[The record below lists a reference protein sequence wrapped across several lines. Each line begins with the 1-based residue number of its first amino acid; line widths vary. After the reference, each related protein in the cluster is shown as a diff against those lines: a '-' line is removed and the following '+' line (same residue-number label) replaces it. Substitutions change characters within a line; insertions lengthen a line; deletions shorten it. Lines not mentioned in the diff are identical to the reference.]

1 MERPS
6 LLRPASL
13 HELIDRICIGK
24 NINEFISTKKFRCFR
39 PQNELKYVPYA
50 DDFGP
55 LNFSCVAHFIEQ
67 LHHELTSFPSCK
79 IVYCVDPG
87 RREFTNAVFLLGC
100 YMLLKLDMSVEDVI
114 AKFDW
119 LDDYMIEYYRD
130 ATLLESD
137 FDLTLED
144 CWRGLSRGASE
155 GWVVRPRKDT
165 VLWGMV
171 DVGEYAHFDDPLNAD
186 LHVVVPGK
194 FVAFRGPVDLGP
206 REYCDE
212 AGYRRF
218 SPAYYVD
225 IFRDLGVTDV
235 VRLNEPEYDRGD
247 FVAAGIGHHD
257 LYFDDC
263 TFPPPAIVAAFLDVA
278 DAARGLVAVHC
289 KAGLGR
295 TGTLI
300 ALYLMR
306 SCHFTAREAI
316 GWLRIMR
323 PGSVIGQQQRGLV
336 AWEAGGGPAVAALAA
351 AMRSLSTGA
360 ADGDDCLGHASQVA
374 AGMER
379 RCAAGGNTP
388 APRSAVT
395 GPTPEQAAGAVMCGG
410 RDAPLGVGAH
420 AAAAYGA
427 RREA

>member
-1 MERPS
+1 
-6 LLRPASL
+6 
-13 HELIDRICIGK
+13 
-24 NINEFISTKKFRCFR
+24 
-39 PQNELKYVPYA
+39 
-50 DDFGP
+50 
-55 LNFSCVAHFIEQ
+55 
-67 LHHELTSFPSCK
+67 
-79 IVYCVDPG
+79 
-87 RREFTNAVFLLGC
+87 
-100 YMLLKLDMSVEDVI
+100 MLLKLDMSVEDVI

-336 AWEAGGGPAVAALAA
+336 AWEAGGGPAAAALAA
-351 AMRSLSTGA
+351 AMRSLSID
-360 ADGDDCLGHASQVA
+360 DGDEVDGGDCLVHASQVA

-388 APRSAVT
+388 APRPSPASA
-395 GPTPEQAAGAVMCGG
+395 AAVPLGRAAAADAVVHGG
-410 RDAPLGVGAH
+410 RDAPRAAGPRAAG
-420 AAAAYGA
+420 AAARPDRLGSDAL
-427 RREA
+427 

>member
-1 MERPS
+1 MLDQDLVE
-6 LLRPASL
+6 
-13 HELIDRICIGK
+13 
-24 NINEFISTKKFRCFR
+24 
-39 PQNELKYVPYA
+39 
-50 DDFGP
+50 
-55 LNFSCVAHFIEQ
+55 
-67 LHHELTSFPSCK
+67 FPSCK

-87 RREFTNAVFLLGC
+87 RREFTNAAFLLGA
-100 YMLLKLDMSVEDVI
+100 YMILKLNKPVNEVT

-119 LDDYMIEYYRD
+119 LDECMVESYRD
-130 ATLLESD
+130 ATLYESD
-137 FDLTLED
+137 FPLLLED
-144 CWRGLSRGASE
+144 CWRGLARGAAA
-155 GWVVRPRKDT
+155 GWVRCPLDDASV
-165 VLWGMV
+165 WGMV
-171 DVGEYAHFDDPLNAD
+171 DIGEYAHFDDPLNAD

-247 FVAAGIGHHD
+247 FVAAGVGHHD